1 MAGDLHGERA
11 PLPKHMIENSMFEDD
26 DEEEEDE
33 EADAGMPNVD
43 PGADPALGNSVAL
56 SSPRTL
62 AASSVPL
69 YTQHPLISSGGGGG
83 ADRPTAPE
91 DDGRPHTLSRLPIY
105 AGDPDE
111 FDEDF
116 DDDNEESSRR
126 LLGAA
131 FFNRDPDEPRSGR
144 GPGGRAAPSSGP
156 GGSDGPGVQLCCQQM
171 SPRTLMFCAAGVIGV
186 IVVIGI
192 ALSYV
197 PCALGVGNGCASSNG
212 SAAGDD
218 HDHHG
223 GTTPSGAGNA
233 TFPFTADGEVF
244 PWADDRLPRSVRPLH
259 YHLCLHP
266 NLTTLD
272 VEGYVSVWLLVDE
285 STDHVVLHANN
296 LTITESTLV
305 PADGAP
311 AGGGADG
318 SLVAK
323 LLRYEPRDQLMV
335 CTRKPL
341 TQGQIYLLN
350 ITFTGRL
357 STSFLGFYRSTY
369 RAEDGSDRPLAVT
382 QFEPTSARESFPCFD
397 EPDFKASFDISI
409 VRDAAHTTLSNMP
422 LNDTVTRKDGLLE
435 DTFKGSVVMSTYL
448 VAFIVSDFKSIS
460 NKTKHGTNVSIYTS
474 PGKEQQGSFALENA
488 IKFLDFYE
496 ELFNISYPLPKQDLV
511 AIPDFAAGAMENWGL
526 ITYRETAL
534 LLSPKASGVRDTLWV
549 AQVIAHELAH
559 QWFGNLV
566 TMNWWND
573 LWLNEGFA
581 TFMEFVATDSLKPD
595 WLMMDAFLTEVV
607 MEALTQD
614 SLPSS
619 HAISSV
625 AVGTMQIG
633 EMFDSVSYNK
643 GASVLNMLRTFLTPA
658 VFVEGIRDYLLVHS
672 YSNAHT
678 DDLWESLTQSAD
690 QHLGHSVNVTEVMGT
705 WVRQRGFPLL
715 TLAAVKELK
724 IAYKQEPFPIE
735 SAETS
740 IAPSSLW
747 QIPLTFITSDNSTS
761 QSKLITDKQGDIAV
775 TKSTEWIKANTNM
788 TGFYVVD
795 YGKDGWATFA
805 NKLTTSKS
813 FLSPADRANLLNDV
827 FYLLN
832 VGRVDV
838 EDAMPL
844 LSFLPNET
852 NVTPWKVALMH
863 LDRVLLILSS
873 HTNDVQLLQKYIVK
887 LGEELLPQLPWNESR
902 EEATVPQRS
911 LDAALVSVLCTYG
924 SAECLNRARA
934 AYKQWSTSESLSAD
948 LMGTVLRVAVR
959 DGDQPKWDS
968 VQEHYHR
975 AKSSTEQAKYLEAL
989 ASTSDED
996 QQWRLLE
1003 NATAGVE
1010 VRSQEL
1016 PRIVG
1021 VMARTSWTGRLITWD
1036 FLRKRWG
1043 LLVEKFSLGSFALSN
1058 MVMSVTSGFSSTYHL
1073 DQVEEFVASLRD
1085 GSGDLRVFKEARD
1098 TIRANRR
1105 WLATNRVA
1113 LHKWLTE
1120 QS

>member
-1 MAGDLHGERA
+1 PPLASAERA

-26 DEEEEDE
+26 DEED
-33 EADAGMPNVD
+33 
-43 PGADPALGNSVAL
+43 
-56 SSPRTL
+56 
-62 AASSVPL
+62 
-69 YTQHPLISSGGGGG
+69 SGGGS

-91 DDGRPHTLSRLPIY
+91 DDSRPHTLSRLPIY

-144 GPGGRAAPSSGP
+144 GPGGRAAPSTGP
-156 GGSDGPGVQLCCQQM
+156 GGSDGPGVHLCCQQM
-171 SPRTLMFCAAGVIGV
+171 SPRTLMFCAAGAIGV

-197 PCALGVGNGCASSNG
+197 PCALGIGNGCASSNS

-218 HDHHG
+218 HDHRG

-266 NLTTLD
+266 NLTTLA

-296 LTITESTLV
+296 LTITESILV

-341 TQGQIYLLN
+341 TQGQMYLLN

-422 LNDTVTRKDGLLE
+422 LNETVTRKDGLLE

-526 ITYRETAL
+526 VTYRETAL
-534 LLSPKASGVRDTLWV
+534 LLGPKASGVRDTLWV

-581 TFMEFVATDSLKPD
+581 TFMEFVATGSLKPD
-595 WLMMDAFLTEVV
+595 WLMMDVFLTEVV

-619 HAISSV
+619 HAISSA

-658 VFVEGIRDYLLVHS
+658 VFVDGIRDYLLVHS
-672 YSNAHT
+672 YGNAHT
-678 DDLWESLTQSAD
+678 DDLWESLT

-715 TLAAVKELK
+715 TLTAVDKELK
-724 IAYKQEPFPIE
+724 ITYKQEPFPIE
-735 SAETS
+735 PAETS
-740 IAPSSLW
+740 ITPSLW

-852 NVTPWKVALMH
+852 SVTPWKVALMH
-863 LDRVLLILSS
+863 LDRVLLILSPYA
-873 HTNDVQLLQKYIVK
+873 HDVQLLQVRQKHIVK
-887 LGEELLPQLPWNESR
+887 LGEELLPRLPWNKSS
-902 EEATVPQRS
+902 EEVTVPQRS
-911 LDAALVSVLCTYG
+911 LDALLVSVLCAYR
-924 SAECLNRARA
+924 SEKCLNRANV
-934 AYKQWSTSESLSAD
+934 AYLQWSASESLSAD
-948 LMGTVLRVAVR
+948 LMSTVLRVAVR
-959 DGDQPKWDS
+959 DGDRPTWDS

-996 QQWRLLE
+996 QQWSLLE
-1003 NATAGVE
+1003 NAMAGVE

-1036 FLRKRWG
+1036 FLRKRWS

-1085 GSGDLRVFKEARD
+1085 SSGELRVFKEARD
-1098 TIRANRR
+1098 TIRANHH

-1113 LHKWLTE
+1113 LHKWL
-1120 QS
+1120 